1 MLGAQP
7 PPLLPTSPFG
17 WVPRTSRV
25 LGGAGAELAHPMCPK
40 TPGGAQGNALG
51 ELEEEHSV
59 PLASSKPSHAPEA
72 AHQKKTK
79 QRITKLPR
87 KRPEVLGD
95 QTAQPQEGTAGSSAP
110 LQAHTQRGRPAS
122 TAWAPTPS
130 TTTTPLGFAKPVARK
145 RQQQGP
151 RRPLSLFLGKY
162 TRFRQAVRNPS
173 TVAVLYKA
181 SISMSACVLSL
192 NGKMKYSG
200 GPSFAPNTLLSL
212 LKSTA
217 YPSHAPRRDPSTDT
231 CCPCHTP
238 AAAAVLRKTQSPK
251 TDSPQGRGKQQ
262 KHVGGVKIPP
272 ARRAC
277 CGKRGRRAG
286 EGECPGTRKA
296 EQVLKAS

>member
-1 MLGAQP
+1 MLWESWRKSIQCLLP
-7 PPLLPTSPFG
+7 PPSPATQQRWPT
-17 WVPRTSRV
+17 
-25 LGGAGAELAHPMCPK
+25 
-40 TPGGAQGNALG
+40 
-51 ELEEEHSV
+51 
-59 PLASSKPSHAPEA
+59 
-72 AHQKKTK
+72 KKK
-79 QRITKLPR
+79 KKSLITKLPR

-95 QTAQPQEGTAGSSAP
+95 QTAQPREGTAGSSAP

-162 TRFRQAVRNPS
+162 TRFIQAVRNPS

-181 SISMSACVLSL
+181 SVSMSACVLSL

-238 AAAAVLRKTQSPK
+238 AAAAVLRKTQSPNRQ
-251 TDSPQGRGKQQ
+251 SPGPGKAAETRRGCENSPSSQS
-262 KHVGGVKIPP
+262 
-272 ARRAC
+272 
-277 CGKRGRRAG
+277 
-286 EGECPGTRKA
+286 
-296 EQVLKAS
+296 LLW